1 MFQYICITMEHTK
14 IYYLHR
20 GNDIPFYV
28 GKSRRHLERLENHKQ
43 TFGSNT
49 EMKVISEVKN
59 WRRWE
64 KYYIKK
70 YIDLGY
76 LLENKNE
83 GGGGPDIVSQKTK
96 DKISN
101 HPTRAQKISKANKGK
116 TMSHKGKPFSEEH
129 KAKLKATRGYLKD
142 RVNTWTSKPVLQYD
156 LDGNFIRE
164 FGSQSVAQY
173 IVEKPNGDGIGA
185 CCRGNQK
192 TAYGFKWKYKQ

>member
-1 MFQYICITMEHTK
+1 MEHTK

-20 GNDIPFYV
+20 GDDIPFYV

-43 TFGSNT
+43 TFGSNI

-76 LLENKNE
+76 ILENRNE
-83 GGGGPDIVSQKTK
+83 GGGGPDIVSQETK

-129 KAKLKATRGYLKD
+129 KAKIKATRGHLKG
-142 RVNTWTSKPVLQYD
+142 RANTWYNKPVLQYD
-156 LDGNFIRE
+156 LEGNFIRE
-164 FGSQSVAQY
+164 FGSQTEASY
-173 IVEKPNGDGIGA
+173 IIEKTGDGIGA
-185 CCRGNQK
+185 CCRG
-192 TAYGFKWKYKQ
+192 KYKTSYGYIWKFKH